1 MPVVAVGLAAWSVAG
16 AASVG
21 FAALGAFEIIGVAGA
36 VIGAVGAVTKNK
48 TLMKIGMIAGV
59 VGAVGSFAT
68 SAGIFKD
75 PLGHVGKGVTEFQS
89 KMSFGA
95 VEANPANVG
104 GLEKAA
110 DMATIKSAI
119 DASGKTFIN
128 TTSLEAGSSLSSG
141 AAVSGTAATELAA
154 KVAAEAAAPAAG
166 TGLMDTFKAFAKD
179 NPTIAYAG
187 LTTLG
192 NAVSGAFDPSVGP
205 NIGKTNA
212 ETAKATAEAATIEQ
226 QRLNMQAPL
235 PTLKPGQMPLTAP
248 TQTAGA
254 NYPTDPGTGLPAP
267 PPGLLN
273 RRAVTG
279 ENYA

>member
-16 AASVG
+16 AVSVT
-21 FAALGAFEIIGVAGA
+21 FAALSAFEIIGVAGA

-75 PLGHVGKGVTEFQS
+75 PLGHVGEGVTQFQS

-95 VEANPANVG
+95 VKADAANVVGENNMTAFASSKSLPVG
-104 GLEKAA
+104 GVS
-110 DMATIKSAI
+110 TP
-119 DASGKTFIN
+119 ASPIPK
-128 TTSLEAGSSLSSG
+128 LP
-141 AAVSGTAATELAA
+141 
-154 KVAAEAAAPAAG
+154 AAPPKTDPVATVG
-166 TGLMDTFKAFAKD
+166 PGLMDTFKAFAKD
-179 NPTIAYAG
+179 NPLIAYAG

-205 NIGKTNA
+205 NVEKTNA
-212 ETAKATAEAATIEQ
+212 ETDALTLQTAIQKQ
-226 QRLNMQAPL
+226 QLANMQAPL

-248 TQTAGA
+248 IRIAGA
-254 NYPTDPGTGLPAP
+254 NYPTDPSTGLPAP

-273 RRAVTG
+273 RRDVTG